1 MIARADKGNS
11 LVIIPTT
18 QYECKIEDFI
28 QGNGLLICNTNPT
41 KSFQAQVR
49 RVINNSKKLIRPYS
63 KWQHID
69 LNPTAPTIKGLI
81 KLHKPGNPIRPVVN
95 WKGAPSY
102 KLARRF
108 TQKIKVMAPLSN
120 THNLE
125 NTRNLIKKLE
135 DTPILPQFALASLDI
150 ANLYTN
156 VPIKGTR
163 EIIANT
169 LKKNQTNPPAEQE
182 LLNWYDTITKQNYFS
197 NKDKILIQ
205 QEGLAMGAPTSGIIA
220 EFFLQNLEDTH
231 LTHLSNK
238 HKIVR
243 YFR

>member
-1 MIARADKGNS
+1 M
-11 LVIIPTT
+11 
-18 QYECKIEDFI
+18 F
-28 QGNGLLICNTNPT
+28 
-41 KSFQAQVR
+41 
-49 RVINNSKKLIRPYS
+49 RPI
-63 KWQHID
+63 H
-69 LNPTAPTIKGLI
+69 G
-81 KLHKPGNPIRPVVN
+81 HKPGHPICPVVN

-102 KLARRF
+102 KLARLF
-108 TQKIKVMAPLSN
+108 TQKIKIMAPLPN

-125 NTRNLIKKLE
+125 NIRDLIRKLE

-150 ANLYTN
+150 TNLYTN
-156 VPIKGTR
+156 VPIKENR
-163 EIIANT
+163 EIIGNT

-205 QEGLAMGAPTSGIIA
+205 QDGLAMGAPTSGIIA

-243 YFR
+243 YFRYVDDIDNLRLQPHKHKQHTERLQHNPPKHKIHSRNRIQQPDQFPRRHHPQNPHQLEDFHIQKTLLH